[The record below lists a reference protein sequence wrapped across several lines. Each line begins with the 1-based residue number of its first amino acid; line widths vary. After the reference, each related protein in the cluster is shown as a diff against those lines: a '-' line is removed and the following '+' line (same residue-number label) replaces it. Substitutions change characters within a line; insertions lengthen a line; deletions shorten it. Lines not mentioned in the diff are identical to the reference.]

1 VKIMYGRF
9 YLKTRK
15 TACMGRNKSLIEEQR
30 A

>member
-9 YLKTRK
+9 YLKTRIP
-15 TACMGRNKSLIEEQR
+15 ACMGRNKSLIEEQR